1 MRRTK
6 NISKRIAT
14 AILAAA
20 LTMTSASA
28 TVLLNPTVAYA
39 ETLPDNN
46 DTSGTVDVSA
56 GDSMVNNYGIIDEVE
71 NAAQGEDGSSGYVL
85 NNYGT
90 ITTNNGEV
98 SNNRTYDYSRKGKI
112 VTNNGIVAVNDTGL
126 TNNGEDDGN
135 GIRTNNGTVNTN
147 YGYIDDNQGA
157 VHTNRGYINKN
168 AGNDPTTTIY
178 DSYISKGVHENNGTI
193 NDNTGLVEINYSSGT
208 ITNNSGTVTTNK
220 GTVNSTSGDGAGII
234 INKGTANDVKS
245 GGIVVLNTG
254 TVELTGG
261 GTVTDNFG
269 SVSSSG
275 SDNAVENQYAGS
287 ITGVVSVTNYYG
299 GNLNGDVSVINN
311 FSDQDITATNQY
323 RSVSFV
329 ASEHSSASYGNDFTE
344 RTPMNSDGTTGVTK
358 YYVNVTEGQNGTGTI
373 TIVAD
378 SNYTLEGADVDNGQL
393 EGYAFTYSLK
403 KQTNGS
409 YKLTINAW
417 NGNSLE
423 LSQGMFNLVVK
434 AIEQAN
440 DPVNPPSPSP
450 SPNPSPSPEPS
461 TEPDSNTALLTGFV
475 NPFGT
480 IGLYNTTDQT
490 AMKEVAAYE
499 AAIIAEI
506 NALPASG
513 GVVSVP
519 NLAQTGL
526 SASVVEAL
534 FAKNDA
540 PITLTYTVDGITYM
554 LVIPAGFNLLT
565 LLNAYGGIDFAKLI
579 AVFGASI
586 VVG

>member
-6 NISKRIAT
+6 NISKRIAV

-28 TVLLNPTVAYA
+28 TVLLNSTVVYA
-39 ETLPDNN
+39 ITLPDNK
-46 DTSGTVDVSA
+46 DTSGNVKISN
-56 GDSMVNNYGIIDEVE
+56 GDDMEKNLGKIYENKGTIVE
-71 NAAQGEDGSSGYVL
+71 NAAQSEDGDTPSVMQ
-85 NNYGT
+85 NYGT
-90 ITTNNGEV
+90 IKTNNGGV
-98 SNNRTYDYSRKGKI
+98 GSNNTQNNYIGKI
-112 VTNNGIVAVNDTGL
+112 ETNNGVVAL
-126 TNNGEDDGN
+126 NNAGIRYWDGQDDGN
-135 GIRTNNGTVNTN
+135 GIRVNNGEVWTN
-147 YGYIDDNQGA
+147 YDYGYIDNNQGA

-168 AGNDPTTTIY
+168 AGNDPTIT
-178 DSYISKGVHENNGTI
+178 DVGYITKGVHQNSGTI
-193 NDNTGLVEINYSSGT
+193 NDNTGLVEINYSDGT
-208 ITNNSGTVTTNK
+208 VTDNSGTVTTNE

-234 INKGTANDVKS
+234 INKGTANDVKT

-254 TVELTGG
+254 TVELTGS

-269 SVSSSG
+269 SVSSLG
-275 SDNAVENQYAGS
+275 SNNAVENQYAGS
-287 ITGVVSVTNYYG
+287 ISGVVSVTNYYG
-299 GNLNGDVSVINN
+299 GNLSGDVSVTNN
-311 FSDQDITATNQY
+311 FSDVSTTGAINEY

-344 RTPMNSDGTTGVTK
+344 KTLMKSDGTTGETK

-373 TIVAD
+373 TIMAD

-403 KQTNGS
+403 KQANGS

-434 AIEQAN
+434 AIEHAN
-440 DPVNPPSPSP
+440 DPINPPSPSP
-450 SPNPSPSPEPS
+450 EPTPSPEPD
-461 TEPDSNTALLTGFV
+461 PNPVA
-475 NPFGT
+475 PFGT

-490 AMKEVAAYE
+490 TMKEFTAYE

-506 NALPASG
+506 NAMPASG

-526 SASVVEAL
+526 SASVVGAL
-534 FAKNDA
+534 VTKDDA

-586 VVG
+586 VV